1 MRRLLGLLLF
11 AFVSPAQDIRLAQI
25 ASGLPAVTDI
35 QSARD
40 GSGRLFFVQQGGVI
54 RLWRNGNLAPRPFL
68 DITAKVR
75 SGGERG
81 LLGLA
86 FPPGFS
92 AKQRFYVNYTRQ
104 PDGATVIARYT
115 VSADSDVANPS
126 GEQILLTVDQPF
138 ANHNA
143 GQLAFGPDGFL
154 YVGLGDGGSAG
165 DPQNNGQRPTA
176 LLGKMLR
183 IDVETDPLGGYR
195 VPPDNPFAN
204 NPAYRPEIWALGLRN
219 PWRYSF
225 DRETGDL
232 WIADVGQNRAE
243 EINFQPA
250 SSPGGENYGW
260 RIMEGLRCYP
270 PQIANCDR
278 AGLTLPVHEYTREQG
293 DISVTGG
300 YVYRGARFPSLRGL
314 YVYGDY
320 GSGRIWG
327 LRRTPFTVENRLLL
341 HTNFNISTFGEDEA
355 GEIYVADHR
364 GGGVYRIEAE
374 GGSRPQ
380 FTAAGVVNAASFAPG
395 LVAGSAATVFVAGI
409 TNAPGILAAQQI
421 PLPISLGGVSV
432 LVNGQ
437 AAPLYAVANVS
448 GTEQVNF
455 QVPFEVAGA
464 PTVAIAVWRDG
475 VASQSVEVPLLP
487 RQPGIFRSPDGL
499 AVAVHNADHSLVT
512 PDRPLEAG
520 EYFYFYA
527 AGLGQVSNPPLTGAA
542 SPRHP
547 LARTLET
554 PSVTLNGAPCEVQ
567 FAGLAPDLVGVYQVN
582 ARVPAGLATGPAQL
596 RISIGNAASQEV
608 PVPLR

>member
-1 MRRLLGLLLF
+1 MLRLLGLFFF
-11 AFVSPAQDIRLAQI
+11 AWVSPGQNIRLVQI
-25 ASGLPAVTDI
+25 ASGLTAVTDI

-40 GSGRLFFVQQGGVI
+40 GSGRLFLVQQSGVI
-54 RLWRNGNLAPRPFL
+54 RVWRDGSLAARPFL
-68 DITAKVR
+68 DITARVR

-86 FPPGFS
+86 FPPDFA

-104 PDGATVIARYT
+104 PDGATVIARYS
-115 VSADSDVANPS
+115 VSAERDIADPAS
-126 GEQILLTVDQPF
+126 EQILLTVNQPF

-143 GQLAFGPDGFL
+143 GQLAFGPDGLL

-165 DPQNNGQRPTA
+165 DPQNNGQTPNA

-183 IDVETDPLGGYR
+183 IDVETDPTGAYR
-195 VPPDNPFAN
+195 VPTSNPFAG

-270 PQIANCDR
+270 PQITNCDR
-278 AGLTLPVHEYTREQG
+278 TGLTLPVHEYTREQG

-314 YVYGDY
+314 YIYGDY

-327 LRRTPFTVENRLLL
+327 LRRTPLTTENRLLL
-341 HTNFNISTFGEDEA
+341 DTSFNISTFGEDEA
-355 GEIYVADHR
+355 GEIHVADHR
-364 GGGVYRIEAE
+364 SGDVYRIEAE
-374 GGSRPQ
+374 GSRVPQ
-380 FTAAGVVNAASFAPG
+380 FTAAGVVNAASFTPG
-395 LVAGSAATVFVAGI
+395 LVAGSAATVFVSGI
-409 TNAPGILAAQQI
+409 TDGPGIVAAEDI
-421 PLPISLGGVSV
+421 PLPESLGGVSV
-432 LVNGQ
+432 LVNGR

-464 PTVAIAVWRDG
+464 PSVTMAVRRN
-475 VASQSVEVPLLP
+475 SVTSEAMEVPLLP
-487 RQPGIFRSPDGL
+487 FQPAIFRWSDGL
-499 AVAVHNADHSLVT
+499 AVAVHNATHALVT
-512 PDRPLEAG
+512 PNDPLTAG
-520 EYFYFYA
+520 EHFYFYA
-527 AGLGQVSNPPLTGAA
+527 TGLGAVSNPPPTGAA
-542 SPRHP
+542 SPRDP
-547 LARTLET
+547 LARTLEI
-554 PSVTLNGAPCEVQ
+554 PIVTLAGVPCEVQ
-567 FAGLAPDLVGVYQVN
+567 FAGLAPDFVGVYQVN
-582 ARVPAGLATGPAQL
+582 VRVPGGLGQGTARL
-596 RISIGNAASQEV
+596 RISIGGSASQEAPV
-608 PVPLR
+608 PVR